1 VSDIDAAPMESLKA
15 LDPNRP
21 IREADMADLAA
32 KILTS
37 FFKPCPIF
45 VELINGNEDMPIG
58 NFYAG
63 AMQQTVRAAIILVTA
78 GFGYAAL
85 TGRLDIP
92 NDTSATIV
100 GLAVI
105 LIWLTII
112 IGRAARLAITAK
124 HKKPIGKPNIV
135 ALAVAILG
143 AVMFFSF
150 HGVILGAN
158 IQFLS
163 IWIAIIG
170 AVVVTIQWVDDYFK
184 QQRLNGFGK

>member
-1 VSDIDAAPMESLKA
+1 LS
-15 LDPNRP
+15 
-21 IREADMADLAA
+21 
-32 KILTS
+32 
-37 FFKPCPIF
+37 
-45 VELINGNEDMPIG
+45 
-58 NFYAG
+58 
-63 AMQQTVRAAIILVTA
+63 
-78 GFGYAAL
+78 L

-105 LIWLTII
+105 LIWLAII

-124 HKKPIGKPNIV
+124 HKKPIEKSNIV

-170 AVVVTIQWVDDYFK
+170 AVVVAIQWVDDYFK
-184 QQRLNGFGK
+184 QQHPKGSGK